1 MAYTRTFSG
10 TLTAYRGTGNT
21 INKRDDQS
29 VMIAGTTG
37 RSIDDD
43 GNPATPNKFVVDYL
57 YGVRAKFDLSSVSNG
72 ASVSS
77 LSAKITRTKGESDMT
92 YTVGMYQAVPSV
104 NIDNAARTGYTEIY
118 SYREALSFTGG
129 SSNNDYSISRS
140 INTSYFDNLK
150 KYGWLLYG
158 NGSQSR
164 RAVIKSVDLVV
175 TTNEDVFTLNYDA
188 NRGTGAP
195 ASQTGVSVSSCKFV
209 ISNAIPVRKN
219 YKFLGWSLSKSGT
232 ATYKAGD
239 EITVGSLSTTLYAVW
254 ELDVGM
260 LTFDANTGTG
270 APSPITDTIG
280 TSITIPDSVP
290 VKAGWTFDAWNTKA
304 DGTGTS
310 YKVGAKYTVAVI
322 ESTLYAI
329 YKENIRTVTYNANG
343 GEGAPSAQSAVWSKA
358 IVISNTIPYLAGHLF
373 RGWASSATATEPQY
387 DIGDSYISTADV
399 TLYAVWKQADY
410 SVFRYDGSKW
420 VSVSNVYRNNGNLWT
435 EKVVPWVN
443 DFFHRFKST
452 KL

>member
-1 MAYTRTFSG
+1 MAYTRKIIG
-10 TLTAYRGTGNT
+10 ALTAYQGNGRT
-21 INKRDDQS
+21 ITPKSDQS
-29 VMIAGTTG
+29 VMMAGTTL
-37 RSIDDD
+37 SQDFEIW
-43 GNPATPNKFVVDYL
+43 YL
-57 YGVRAKFDLSSVSNG
+57 YGVRAKFDLSSVPSNASINSLQFKMTRTNG
-72 ASVSS
+72 GSNMTYSVSLKHS
-77 LSAKITRTKGESDMT
+77 
-92 YTVGMYQAVPSV
+92 VPSV
-104 NIDNAARTGYTEIY
+104 DISSRARTGYAEI
-118 SYREALSFTGG
+118 
-129 SSNNDYSISRS
+129 NDYSSGFSFPSGSSDADYSATRT
-140 INTSYFDNLK
+140 INSSYFSNLK
-150 KYGWLLYG
+150 KNGLLIYGSD
-158 NGSQSR
+158 SQSR
-164 RAVIKSVDLVV
+164 QIVLKSVELIVS
-175 TTNEDVFTLNYDA
+175 TNEDVFTLNYDA
-188 NRGTGAP
+188 NSGTDAP
-195 ASQTGVSVSSCKFV
+195 ASQTGISVSSCKFV

-232 ATYKAGD
+232 ATYKAGN
-239 EITVGSLSTTLYAVW
+239 EITVSSLSTTLYAVW
-254 ELDVGM
+254 ELDVGT

-304 DGTGTS
+304 DGTGTA
-310 YKVGAKYTVAVI
+310 YKVGAKYTIAVI

-329 YKENIRTVTYNANG
+329 YKENIRTITYNANG

-387 DIGDSYISTADV
+387 EGGDNYIATADI
-399 TLYAVWKQADY
+399 TLYAVWKRAEY

-435 EKVVPWVN
+435 EKVIPWVN